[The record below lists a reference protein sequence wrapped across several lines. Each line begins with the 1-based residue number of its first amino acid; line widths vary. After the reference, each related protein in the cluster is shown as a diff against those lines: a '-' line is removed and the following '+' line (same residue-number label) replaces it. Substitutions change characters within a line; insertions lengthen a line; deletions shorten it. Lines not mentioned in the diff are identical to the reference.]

1 MRLIQ
6 LYCLVLL
13 VFFSGNLIAC
23 NKKALPSSLNE
34 APVYKKSSSIVSDIL
49 MYVNEHRK
57 AEGLP
62 AVQLLDAASA
72 EATKHSADMAFRR
85 TPFGHE
91 GFDER
96 MATISKNAGYL
107 FGMAE
112 NVAYGH
118 LDAKQVVDL
127 WINSPAHKKNMEG
140 NYNYTGIGLAQAKD
154 GTVYFT
160 QIFVRK

>member
-1 MRLIQ
+1 MRRTQFCCLLI
-6 LYCLVLL
+6 L
-13 VFFSGNLIAC
+13 VFFSANIIAC
-23 NKKALPSSLNE
+23 NKKALPADSST
-34 APVYKKSSSIVSDIL
+34 AIPVYKAGTIVKDIL

-62 AVQLLDAASA
+62 ALQLLDAASA
-72 EATKHSADMAFRR
+72 EAAKHSADMAFRR

-91 GFDER
+91 GFDDR
-96 MATISKNAGYL
+96 MAAISKNAGYL